1 MQIVE
6 TLVIVTVEM
15 VLEVVTKVELPEVT
29 VLVTGQV
36 VTVSQV
42 TTVVVASP
50 GARGV
55 PAGDETAEVT
65 LGAEGVPAEVPLA
78 GGDPAEELTG
88 ETPVG
93 TADRGVE
100 PTSAVVVSVT
110 GRTVVETGIVE
121 VTTVVECAGQLV
133 TVGAQLVIVTKL
145 VVYTV
150 EVVIWTGVVI
160 TGVEAAEVP
169 TGVSPGADETEEA
182 GIEDVGTDVPLGTPG
197 IPADELTG
205 ETPLGLGTADRGVE
219 PTAPVVVSVT
229 GQTVVEIGIVEV
241 TTVVESA
248 GQLVTVG
255 AQLVIV
261 TKLVVYTVDV
271 VIWTGVVITGVEV
284 AEVTSGVSPAV
295 EEIAE
300 EGKIEDPGT
309 DVPLATPGIP
319 ADELTGETPL
329 GLDTAGTESELVA
342 VAVVSVT
349 GQTVVE
355 RAIVEVTTTVDP
367 AGQLVTVGAQLVI
380 VIKLVVNTVEVVI

>member
-1 MQIVE
+1 MAVAEQSVQIVE

-145 VVYTV
+145 VVYM
-150 EVVIWTGVVI
+150 
-160 TGVEAAEVP
+160 
-169 TGVSPGADETEEA
+169 
-182 GIEDVGTDVPLGTPG
+182 
-197 IPADELTG
+197 
-205 ETPLGLGTADRGVE
+205 
-219 PTAPVVVSVT
+219 
-229 GQTVVEIGIVEV
+229 
-241 TTVVESA
+241 
-248 GQLVTVG
+248 
-255 AQLVIV
+255 
-261 TKLVVYTVDV
+261 VDV